1 MKDIN
6 FELYK
11 IFYTVGNYKNITKAS
26 NELYISQPAIT
37 QQIKKLESQLGYK
50 LFFRTK
56 YGVEFT
62 NEGEKLFHDI
72 KDSILTLE
80 HSQERLNKFNN
91 IINTLKISGSYSCLK
106 LAFSPKIKSILEKY
120 PNINIKIIRGPN
132 SQVVNDLNKNL
143 VDIAIINTTPT
154 VHENINYIECGKITT
169 TFIGSTKHFSDYEI
183 SINNITKIPLILVD
197 KSSSTRLSFD
207 DFLLNNSINLVPKI
221 EVSSYEIIID
231 LLRQGLGI
239 GLMNKSYVEKY
250 IKSGE
255 LTELKHS
262 FDFKEKKIYI
272 AINKKNS
279 NNKFIKDVIKILMS

>member
-106 LAFSPKIKSILEKY
+106 LAFSPKIKSILEK
-120 PNINIKIIRGPN
+120 
-132 SQVVNDLNKNL
+132 SVL
-143 VDIAIINTTPT
+143 
-154 VHENINYIECGKITT
+154 
-169 TFIGSTKHFSDYEI
+169 
-183 SINNITKIPLILVD
+183 
-197 KSSSTRLSFD
+197 
-207 DFLLNNSINLVPKI
+207 
-221 EVSSYEIIID
+221 
-231 LLRQGLGI
+231 
-239 GLMNKSYVEKY
+239 
-250 IKSGE
+250 
-255 LTELKHS
+255 
-262 FDFKEKKIYI
+262 
-272 AINKKNS
+272 
-279 NNKFIKDVIKILMS
+279 